1 VKHDE
6 TSLVLVWN
14 GAGFHS
20 PRIDAGHLSCQYKMS
35 KYHNRKTEVDG
46 FVFDSRREANRY
58 VELKLLERAGEIYHL
73 ELQPKFEMVVN
84 GMKICDYY
92 ADFRYQEG
100 EKTIVED
107 AKGVRTDVFRIKKK
121 LLKAIYGIDVVE
133 V

>member
-1 VKHDE
+1 
-6 TSLVLVWN
+6 
-14 GAGFHS
+14 
-20 PRIDAGHLSCQYKMS
+20 MS

-58 VELKLLERAGEIYHL
+58 LELKILERAGEIAAL

-84 GMKICDYY
+84 GVKICDYY

-100 EKTIVED
+100 GRTIVED

-121 LLKAIYGIDVVE
+121 LLKAIHDVDVVE

>member
-1 VKHDE
+1 
-6 TSLVLVWN
+6 
-14 GAGFHS
+14 
-20 PRIDAGHLSCQYKMS
+20 MS